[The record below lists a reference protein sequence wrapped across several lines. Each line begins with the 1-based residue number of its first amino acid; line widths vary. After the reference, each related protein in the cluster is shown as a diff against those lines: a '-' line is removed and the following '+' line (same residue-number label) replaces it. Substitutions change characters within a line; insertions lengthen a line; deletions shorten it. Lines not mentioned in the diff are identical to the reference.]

1 MPEEIKSIIN
11 DLLDHARSDYQ
22 IRQEAVQN
30 LEEVYRLL
38 DDPLLV
44 NSKEMAVDICGILIK
59 MLIHEDVMKEGSIAH
74 RLGLRLL
81 DYIGRV
87 HDEGTEKL
95 C

>member
-1 MPEEIKSIIN
+1 MKKANRIIN
-11 DLLDHARSDYQ
+11 DLLDHARFDYQ
-22 IRQEAVQN
+22 LRQEALQN
-30 LEEVYRLL
+30 FEEVYRLL

-44 NSKEMAVDICGILIK
+44 NNKEMAADICRILIK
-59 MLIHEDVMKEGSIAH
+59 MLVGEGVMKEGSIVH

-87 HDEGTEKL
+87 HDEDAKKL